1 MDKDKNLSE
10 RLAAYLTLQSAHQV
24 GPVKIKALLSAFST
38 PENILESSDHE
49 ITASAK
55 ITSAS
60 LKKIRESQKNYQAF
74 LKEASVQIEWLRKYN
89 AKIAF
94 FDDDDFPLPLRNI
107 YDIPLYIYMLGE
119 YTQPDIQSLAI
130 VGTRTPTGYG
140 KKVTETITGSLTDYN
155 FTIISGLARGVDSIA
170 HSTALKKGGRTIAV
184 LGTGLDKIYPAE
196 NRNLAIEII
205 KSGCLITEFAP
216 GTKPDPQ
223 NFPRRNRLISGLSR
237 GTLIVESGLKGGSLY
252 TAEFA
257 LDQGKDVFAIPGN
270 INSPHSEG
278 TNSLI
283 QRGEAKLVMN
293 TEDILK
299 ELNVPVKQP
308 AEKPAPEPQP
318 ELNLFESKIFSALSN
333 EPKHIDIIATESG
346 LAITDCLVNLLT
358 LQFKGVVNQLP
369 GKYYTRI

>member
-1 MDKDKNLSE
+1 M
-10 RLAAYLTLQSAHQV
+10 QSAHQV

-49 ITASAK
+49 ITAAAK

-74 LKEASVQIEWLRKYN
+74 LKEASVQIEWLKKYN

-94 FDDDDFPLPLRNI
+94 FNDDDFPLPLRNI

-119 YTQPDIQSLAI
+119 YTQADIQSLAI

-196 NRNLAIEII
+196 NRNLAIDII

-237 GTLIVESGLKGGSLY
+237 GTLVVESGLKGGSLY

-257 LDQGKDVFAIPGN
+257 LDQGKEVFAIPGN
-270 INSPHSEG
+270 INSTHSDG
-278 TNSLI
+278 TNALI

-318 ELNLFESKIFSALSN
+318 ELNLFESKIFSALSS
-333 EPKHIDIIATESG
+333 EPKHIDVVAAESG
-346 LAITDCLVNLLT
+346 LSITDCLVNLLT